1 MAKLEISTLGPL
13 QITTNQAPVSGFIS
27 DKVRALL
34 VYLAVEQTRPLRR
47 EALAALFWPDQPK
60 AKALANLRRALANL
74 RQVIDDENGR
84 YLHITPIPPI

>member
-34 VYLAVEQTRPLRR
+34 VYRTCH
-47 EALAALFWPDQPK
+47 
-60 AKALANLRRALANL
+60 NLVDPA
-74 RQVIDDENGR
+74 Q
-84 YLHITPIPPI
+84 